1 MNKAVV
7 RGVCLLVLL
16 LSVAVRFQTARGRE
30 AMTEFDAGA
39 AIAQVL
45 RNHGLQLRENPVKP
59 PMVLSVVV
67 YFQRPECDRASL
79 VLPYFINAE
88 TEPLMA
94 RVTAPGFDRH
104 YYYMGLSWREQH
116 RVSMF
121 LEWMKYAILDLFG
134 TSPYVP
140 VKKAIVLA
148 DPPGCRPTDVI
159 DWRVLWKKNRQLN
172 PVDASGGNG
181 ISRPAGS

>member
-79 VLPYFINAE
+79 
-88 TEPLMA
+88 
-94 RVTAPGFDRH
+94 
-104 YYYMGLSWREQH
+104 
-116 RVSMF
+116 
-121 LEWMKYAILDLFG
+121 
-134 TSPYVP
+134 
-140 VKKAIVLA
+140 
-148 DPPGCRPTDVI
+148 
-159 DWRVLWKKNRQLN
+159 
-172 PVDASGGNG
+172 
-181 ISRPAGS
+181 AGR